1 MESTVHELNDYRT
14 SSIAKKKTK
23 FQLFKR
29 RLYRERQ
36 IWMLCIPI
44 LIFIAIMQYLPML
57 GVITA
62 FMNYI
67 PGTSIFK
74 SEWVGLLHFK
84 AFFASPDFP
93 MIMRNTLAI
102 GGLNILFGF
111 PAPIILALLL
121 NEVRSK
127 SFRKFIQSTSY
138 LPYFLSWVVIASIT
152 FTLFGNEGVFN
163 EFLLRFGFSDQ
174 PIAFLGEGGKYYWG
188 IITGLG
194 VWKNVGWNSIIYLSA
209 ITSVDPEQ
217 YDAGKVDGLGRFKS
231 MWHITLPA
239 IRPTIVV
246 LWILSLGSIFTA
258 GLEAPLLIG
267 NSQTRDYSEVLDT
280 YVFTY
285 GLQLG
290 NYSFATAIE
299 LVKSIIAI
307 SLVFGANR
315 FTKKVM
321 DTSIY

>member
-1 MESTVHELNDYRT
+1 MPSLVGSE
-14 SSIAKKKTK
+14 
-23 FQLFKR
+23 
-29 RLYRERQ
+29 
-36 IWMLCIPI
+36 MCIR
-44 LIFIAIMQYLPML
+44 
-57 GVITA
+57 
-62 FMNYI
+62 
-67 PGTSIFK
+67 
-74 SEWVGLLHFK
+74 
-84 AFFASPDFP
+84 DR
-93 MIMRNTLAI
+93 RNTLAI

-127 SFRKFIQSTSY
+127 PFRKFIQSTSY

-152 FTLFGNEGVFN
+152 FTLFGNEGIFN

-267 NSQTRDYSEVLDT
+267 NSQTRDYSEVIDT

-299 LVKSIIAI
+299 LIKSIIAI